1 MSLTPHQA
9 INDIESVILR
19 WRESG
24 GESTQEFAREIY
36 AAVVP
41 KLIEGIEAETYTRA
55 QRLVRQEMIDQ
66 GWREPTD
73 LSMLTRTALIEVAVA
88 EQTKKIIEFPSTQY
102 TENNVGNLCESLRAL
117 EISKRIDR
125 EAKEGEND

>member
-1 MSLTPHQA
+1 MKPSEA

-19 WRESG
+19 WRQSG

-36 AAVVP
+36 AAIVPQLAKDIEKEATKRARVVVH
-41 KLIEGIEAETYTRA
+41 R
-55 QRLVRQEMIDQ
+55 EMVDA
-66 GWREPTD
+66 GWREPDD
-73 LSMLTRTALIEVAVA
+73 LSTLTRTALIEVAVA

-102 TENNVGNLCESLRAL
+102 TENNVGNLCESLKAL

-125 EAKEGEND
+125 EEKEQAE